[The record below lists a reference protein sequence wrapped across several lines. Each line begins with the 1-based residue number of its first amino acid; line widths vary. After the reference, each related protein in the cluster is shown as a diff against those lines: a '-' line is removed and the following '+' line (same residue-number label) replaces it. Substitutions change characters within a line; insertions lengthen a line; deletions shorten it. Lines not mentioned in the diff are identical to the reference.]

1 VVVATPGEYRLIPA
15 PCGVSFHVDMLD
27 PRILMVRDVET
38 GEESIYTVF
47 KAFTLDGRYL
57 ATYAVEGAEGAELLS
72 AAKGLIYY
80 VPGVVVWKGRRIA
93 ASDFFLSTYGVV
105 AGRRIVGD
113 AELNLPCKPEYVLLD
128 KYICNKEVAH
138 IETR

>member
-1 VVVATPGEYRLIPA
+1 MVVATPGEYRLIPA

-57 ATYAVEGAEGAELLS
+57 ATYAVEGSEGAEPLS
-72 AAKGLIYY
+72 AAEGLVYY

-93 ASDFFLSTYGVV
+93 ASDLLLSTYGVV
-105 AGRRIVGD
+105 VASRRVVGD
-113 AELNLPCKPEYVLLD
+113 AELNLPSEPN
-128 KYICNKEVAH
+128 YIHQTNTYT
-138 IETR
+138 TRRWPA